1 MRKMSGKLRYLV
13 YLAIVTSVVTGIS
26 FSRYSTSSSVNNSAR
41 TAKFDVV
48 ILHSGWSSDEYN
60 DISIVSTPNET
71 RNYIFTVKN
80 NSEVAVRARLII
92 ISADYIATANPTGWT
107 NISPKGSENI
117 TVSVKGTFEGNNVKV
132 YIEYEQID

>member
-1 MRKMSGKLRYLV
+1 MSGKLRYLV